1 MPHPHN
7 SPDLSPCDFQ
17 LFDLIKENLADHN
30 DSESLHNAVVEFMY
44 SVSKEE
50 YRKNFDKWIQRMQLC
65 VDSEGEYFEHL
76 MK

>member
-1 MPHPHN
+1 
-7 SPDLSPCDFQ
+7 
-17 LFDLIKENLADHN
+17 
-30 DSESLHNAVVEFMY
+30 MY